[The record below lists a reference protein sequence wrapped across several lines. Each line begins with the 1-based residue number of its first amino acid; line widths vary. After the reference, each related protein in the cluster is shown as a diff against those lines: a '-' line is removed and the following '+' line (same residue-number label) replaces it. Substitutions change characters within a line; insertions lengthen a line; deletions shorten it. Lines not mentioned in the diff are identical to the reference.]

1 LLPLQTDVARIIISS
16 YAVRFPVGGYM
27 SWVLQWL
34 VGFQRLG
41 HDVYFVEKCSRPNAC
56 YNPQTAQRT
65 GDCSYGI
72 NVLDRLLCEFGLAGR
87 WSVADIDG
95 RHYGLSRESIAAQFR
110 SADLFVDLGLAHD
123 EWSQEA
129 AAAALR
135 VIVDSDPGF
144 TQILW
149 EQCLAEGEAL
159 PSYDFHYSVGRNV
172 GTRSSTAPT
181 AGLSWRGI
189 CNPVNVDLFPLRA
202 VTREA
207 PFTTIMTWQ
216 GRGTRFNG
224 VAYGSKDV
232 EFAKF
237 FDLPRLTTTPLEIA
251 VAGSNV
257 PVERL
262 ATAGWKI
269 RNSVAV
275 TGSFDAFRCYIAQSR
290 GEFSVAKQAYVATNS
305 GWFSDRGAAYL
316 ASGRPVVMQDTGFSM
331 HLPCG
336 EGLFAVRTAEEA
348 AGAIDEIDRDW
359 ERHSRAARD
368 IARQFLDAPKVL
380 GNFLREIG
388 VSTG

>member
-1 LLPLQTDVARIIISS
+1 VARIIISS

-41 HDVYFVEKCSRPNAC
+41 QDVYFVERCSWPNAC
-56 YNPQTAQRT
+56 YDPQSGRMTD
-65 GDCSYGI
+65 DCSYGVSTL
-72 NVLDRLLCEFGLAGR
+72 NRLLCEFGLAGR
-87 WSVADIDG
+87 WSVVDIDG
-95 RHYGLSRESIAAQFR
+95 RHYGLSRESISACFQ
-110 SADLFVDLGLAHD
+110 SADLFIDLGLAHD

-149 EQCLAEGEAL
+149 EECLAEGEAL
-159 PSYDFHYSVGRNV
+159 PSYDLHYSVGRNV
-172 GTRSSTAPT
+172 GTTSSTAPT
-181 AGLSWRGI
+181 AGLPWRGI
-189 CNPVNVDLFPLRA
+189 FNPVNVDLFPVRP
-202 VTREA
+202 VEREA

-216 GRGTRFNG
+216 GKGITFNG
-224 VAYGSKDV
+224 AAYGSKDL

-237 FDLPRLTTTPLEIA
+237 FDLPCLTATPLEIA

-257 PVERL
+257 PRERL
-262 ATAGWKI
+262 MTAGWRI
-269 RNSVAV
+269 RDSIEV
-275 TGSFDAFRCYIAQSR
+275 TGSFDAFRRYIAQSR
-290 GEFSVAKQAYVATNS
+290 GEFSVAKHAYVATNS

-316 ASGRPVVMQDTGFSM
+316 ASGRPVVMQDTGFST

-336 EGLFAVRTAEEA
+336 EGLIAVRTADEA
-348 AGAIDEIDRDW
+348 AAALDEIDRDW

-368 IARQFLDAPKVL
+368 IARQFLDAPTVL
-380 GNFLREIG
+380 SGFLREIG
-388 VSTG
+388 I

>member
-1 LLPLQTDVARIIISS
+1 
-16 YAVRFPVGGYM
+16 M

-34 VGFQRLG
+34 IGFQRLG
-41 HDVYFVEKCSRPNAC
+41 HDVYFVEKISWPNAC
-56 YNPQTAQRT
+56 YDPPT
-65 GDCSYGI
+65 GQMTDNCAHG
-72 NVLDRLLCEFGLAGR
+72 VATLDRLLREFGLAGR
-87 WSVADIDG
+87 WAVVDIDG
-95 RHYGLSRESIAAQFR
+95 RYHGLSRESISAHFR

-123 EWSQEA
+123 EWSEEA

-159 PSYDFHYSVGRNV
+159 PSYDFYYSVGRNV

-189 CNPVNVDLFPLRA
+189 FNPVNIDLFPLRA
-202 VTREA
+202 VTRAA

-216 GRGTRFNG
+216 GRAIRFNG
-224 VAYGSKDV
+224 VAYGSKDL

-237 FDLPRLTTTPLEIA
+237 FELPRLTATPLEIA
-251 VAGSNV
+251 AGGSNV
-257 PVERL
+257 PIERL
-262 ATAGWKI
+262 ATAGWMV
-269 RNSVAV
+269 RDSVEV
-275 TGSFDAFRCYIAQSR
+275 TGSFDSFRCYIAQSR
-290 GEFSVAKQAYVATNS
+290 GEFSVVKHAYVATNS

-336 EGLFAVRTAEEA
+336 EGLIAVRTVEEA
-348 AGAIDEIDRDW
+348 AAAIDEIDRNW

-368 IARQFLDAPKVL
+368 IAQQFLDAPKVL
-380 GNFLREIG
+380 GNFLREVG
-388 VSTG
+388 V